1 MSRLSY
7 DLSRRLHRL
16 SLDTREVRLEHKG
29 NPIENALHFIHQL
42 LYQRKCEYTKTE
54 MDQAKIRPCL
64 CSEREEKGT
73 MMASCLRCLSHVN
86 KNIATA
92 NMAGRVALSFKAGEL
107 TPEAIARLWLLANAG
122 FLNTIAYE
130 AVDCQNLK
138 GDWLKELVSTCNAK
152 NVDLQLKCSDAVQIC
167 RQLDGFHFLELHIK
181 AQRRPQPGRFD
192 VDESCVYRIPK
203 IQRVRVV
210 VEPDAT
216 MSTATST
223 CLFINSESSESQRLL
238 HFQRAVLS
246 GWFLFIGRFEQLDIE
261 MPYRQESNIESF
273 LASVTRTYGNALP
286 LINVR
291 FTGERK
297 AVSPYSAVP
306 DHTVNALLA
315 DTERL
320 TMETGQITG
329 QITGCNLDVC
339 KLRSLRG
346 FDTGGPSMFT
356 EQLSFDNIRNIQEV
370 ITTARN
376 PVFIYRAVLPLLW
389 KMSEVVSLLLLWLEA
404 RFKRDAA
411 IVNTLVTAM
420 AGPQGSGPYAIITD
434 YAGYTLRDDIALAP
448 IPDFLPVEV
457 FLPAL
462 VIPSVPTRQTVQV
475 VDLSNEDK
483 YDEQPSSTA
492 SRSDGKQLA
501 SDTDTDEDIESK
513 NQITGNTQ
521 VETDEPSS
529 SQMEDP
535 DFDPSRPSNIPWEKK
550 HSREAK
556 AKKRKRP

>member
-1 MSRLSY
+1 MHRFSYELSKK
-7 DLSRRLHRL
+7 LHRL
-16 SLDTREVRLEHKG
+16 SQDTREIQVEHKG
-29 NPIENALHFIHQL
+29 VRLDNALYFVHQM
-42 LYQRKCEYTKTE
+42 LYARKCEYTKALL
-54 MDQAKIRPCL
+54 DRSKI
-64 CSEREEKGT
+64 EECNCIDKQGEGA
-73 MMASCLRCLSHVN
+73 MMASCLRCLAVVN

-92 NMAGRVALSFKAGEL
+92 NMAGRVALSFKTGEL

-122 FLNTIAYE
+122 FLNTIVYE
-130 AVDCQNLK
+130 AVDVQNLK
-138 GDWLKELVSTCNAK
+138 HDWLEELISTCNAK
-152 NVDLQLKCSDAVQIC
+152 NVDLQLKCSDAIQIC

-181 AQRRPQPGRFD
+181 TQHRPQPGHYD

-203 IQRVRVV
+203 IQRIRVV

-216 MSTATST
+216 MPAATST
-223 CLFINSESSESQRLL
+223 CLFINSEAESRPLL
-238 HFQRAVLS
+238 HLQRAVLS
-246 GWFLFIGRFEQLDIE
+246 GWFMFIGRFEQLDIE
-261 MPYRQESNIESF
+261 MPYRQDSNIESF
-273 LASVTRTYGNALP
+273 LASITRTYGNALP
-286 LINVR
+286 LINVK

-329 QITGCNLDVC
+329 CNLDVC

-356 EQLSFDNIRNIQEV
+356 EHLSFDNIRNLHEA

-376 PVFIYRAVLPLLW
+376 PVFVYRAVLPLLW

-420 AGPQGSGPYAIITD
+420 AGPQGSGPYAIITE
-434 YAGYTLRDDIALAP
+434 YAGYTLRDDIALAR
-448 IPDFLPVEV
+448 IPDFLPNEV
-457 FLPAL
+457 YLPSL
-462 VIPSVPTRQTVQV
+462 IFPSPRTRQTVQV
-475 VDLSNEDK
+475 VDLSNDDK
-483 YDEQPSSTA
+483 YDVQPSSTA
-492 SRSDGKQLA
+492 SRSDGKEPA
-501 SDTDTDEDIESK
+501 SDTDTDDDIESK

-521 VETDEPSS
+521 VETEEVAS